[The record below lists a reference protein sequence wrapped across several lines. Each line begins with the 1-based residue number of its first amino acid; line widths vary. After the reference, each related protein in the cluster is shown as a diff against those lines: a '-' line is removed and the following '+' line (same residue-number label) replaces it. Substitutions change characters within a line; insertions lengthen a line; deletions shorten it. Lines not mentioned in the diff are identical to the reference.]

1 MKNNLRRI
9 LNSII
14 NHKKDSLLIFGLVFI
29 LASFVMIYWLFYF
42 SCSTLVSS
50 INDKTTISAIL
61 KEGALNGKDESSLNS
76 IFSEN
81 KISLNDSVF
90 NLYKDY
96 YSKVLDDV
104 TKLNDDENVLKS
116 SIAIKSSFKIFQNVD
131 SLVKTSV
138 VGFDE
143 EGFNDDGYTLIMGNF
158 PSKDNEIIVDED
170 FFVYEDE
177 HNYYLDVGCFA
188 YMKNSK
194 GDIREYEVVGIYKK
208 DSDSNSFNENMLYS
222 NVEVMM
228 SNTEIIDFAYMDDC
242 LGISSIIL
250 KIRGLD
256 YSNKLVNELK
266 RSLNVIKIGNDN
278 NFIYPEFALE
288 VDDTIANELIAPVRS
303 MKNLFQVIAVI
314 MIVIMMILLC
324 NFMFYI
330 VNKRRKE
337 LAIFMALGEKRIE
350 VIRKFLLEVVVIYTI
365 SFILACPFSYL
376 IGKNISNDMLKSNL
390 SMQNRIAT
398 IANGED
404 AKEISSIS
412 EEVTNEYN
420 LSLGALDYLL
430 VYASCGILIVLS
442 SSLAINSL
450 CRIKLKELLK

>member
-50 INDKTTISAIL
+50 INDKATISAIL

-116 SIAIKSSFKIFQNVD
+116 SIAIKGSFKIFQNVD

-158 PSKDNEIIVDED
+158 PNKDNEIIVDED

-177 HNYYLDVGCFA
+177 HNYYLDVGCFV

-222 NVEVMM
+222 NAEVMM

-256 YSNKLVNELK
+256 YSNKLVSELK

-278 NFIYPEFALE
+278 NFIYPKFALE

-365 SFILACPFSYL
+365 SFILVCPFSYL

>member
-9 LNSII
+9 FKSII
-14 NHKKDSLLIFGLVFI
+14 NHKKDSLLIFSLVFI

-50 INDKTTISAIL
+50 INDKATISAVL
-61 KEGALNGKDESSLNS
+61 KESNLSDRDETNLNNTFK
-76 IFSEN
+76 EN
-81 KISLNDSVF
+81 KIVLNDSVF
-90 NLYKDY
+90 SIYKDY
-96 YSKVLDDV
+96 YSRVLDGAN
-104 TKLNDDENVLKS
+104 KLKDDEN
-116 SIAIKSSFKIFQNVD
+116 IIKSSVAIKGNFKIYQNNDNVT
-131 SLVKTSV
+131 KTSV
-138 VGFDE
+138 IGFDE
-143 EGFNDDGYTLIMGNF
+143 DAFKDDGYTLTRGNF

-170 FFVYEDE
+170 FFIYEE
-177 HNYYLDVGCFA
+177 ENSYYLDVGSFV

-194 GDIREYEVVGIYKK
+194 DEVREYEVVGLYKK
-208 DSDSNSFNENMLYS
+208 DTDSNSFNENMLYS
-222 NVEVMM
+222 NIEVMM
-228 SNTEIIDFAYMDDC
+228 SNEEIIDFAYMDDC
-242 LGISSIIL
+242 LGLSSIIL

-256 YSNKLVNELK
+256 YSNKILSELK
-266 RSLNVIKIGNDN
+266 RSLNVIKIGTDY
-278 NFIYPEFALE
+278 NFIYPEFSME
-288 VDDTIANELIAPVRS
+288 VDNTIANELIAPVRS
-303 MKNLFQVIAVI
+303 MKNLFQIIAVI

-337 LAIFMALGEKRIE
+337 LAIFMALGERRIE
-350 VIRKFLLEVVVIYTI
+350 VIRKFLLEVVIIFTI

-376 IGKNISNDMLKSNL
+376 IGKNISGDMLKSNL
-390 SMQNRIAT
+390 SMQNRIAS
-398 IANGED
+398 ISGGED

-412 EEVTNEYN
+412 EEVTSEYN

-430 VYASCGILIVLS
+430 VYASCGVLIVLS